1 MIIILLSPELAQM
14 EACLDENPE
23 FFMVRLHSYC
33 LCRHTLLFVPFIK
46 LDTGWFLI
54 GPVSVQT
61 GKQSFKFFIQ
71 GSACFAYFYCFH
83 FGTGGRRM
91 LEIHL
96 IPFVFSSKVE
106 TTMCTGLPDAKRQPS
121 HDRQMVDGSCQSPRR
136 GQRRL
141 LHKSHQVRIFVVQL

>member
-33 LCRHTLLFVPFIK
+33 LCRHTLLFVLFIK

-54 GPVSVQT
+54 GPVSVQI

-71 GSACFAYFYCFH
+71 ESACFAYFYCFH
-83 FGTGGRRM
+83 FGTGGGG
-91 LEIHL
+91 E
-96 IPFVFSSKVE
+96 
-106 TTMCTGLPDAKRQPS
+106 C
-121 HDRQMVDGSCQSPRR
+121 
-136 GQRRL
+136 
-141 LHKSHQVRIFVVQL
+141 